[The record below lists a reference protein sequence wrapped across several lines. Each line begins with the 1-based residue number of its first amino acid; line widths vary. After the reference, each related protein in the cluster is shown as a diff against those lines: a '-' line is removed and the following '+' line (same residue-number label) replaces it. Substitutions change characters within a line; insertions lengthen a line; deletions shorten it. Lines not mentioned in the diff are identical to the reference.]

1 MQDDKPNREHKED
14 EPSPEFENFQKVLER
29 VLSVPK
35 KDVDEQIKRERD
47 ERKREREKREREKR
61 AG

>member
-1 MQDDKPNREHKED
+1 MADKERKDNKRREEPN
-14 EPSPEFENFQKVLER
+14 PEFENFRKVLER

-35 KDVDEQIKRERD
+35 EELD
-47 ERKREREKREREKR
+47 ERRAKYERQRKEKR

>member
-1 MQDDKPNREHKED
+1 MSDEKPNQEHKDD
-14 EPSPEFENFQKVLER
+14 EPNPEFENFQKVLER

-35 KDVDEQIKRERD
+35 EELDERRAEYERER
-47 ERKREREKREREKR
+47 KEKR